1 LRASEQVS
9 ARLDALIASHEL
21 AGYDTPSRYLPSR
34 ATQQARRDSLP
45 EEPTLRARVAAAAD
59 AAGLNAS
66 KLEPFIADA
75 TAARRGPLLSRHDLE
90 GTTLGTAVDSLLI
103 QLGSGWT
110 ALLPLRSVDRGGA
123 AAGVDAARLQQAL
136 APVSVPGVKIA
147 ALNLKQEADALY
159 GGYLHSALRLCCAGL
174 GAIALLLCFTLRSFT
189 RAGRVLLPLSLAALA
204 VAAGFALSHRPM
216 NLLHLIGL
224 LLIFAV
230 GSNYALFFDRGARQ
244 ADRAAAARTLS
255 SLLVANLA
263 TIIAFGVLATS
274 HVPVLSALGS
284 TVAPGAFLALLFS
297 AILAG
302 REASAAPGDAD
313 AG

>member
-1 LRASEQVS
+1 MS
-9 ARLDALIASHEL
+9 AKLDALVSSHEL
-21 AGYDTPSRYLPSR
+21 AGYDSPSRYLPSK

-45 EEPTLRARVAAAAD
+45 DPSTLRARVAVAAD
-59 AAGLNAS
+59 QAGLNGS
-66 KLEPFIADA
+66 KLEPFIADVA
-75 TAARRGPLLSRHDLE
+75 AARGAPLLDRRDLQ
-90 GTTLGTAVDSLLI
+90 GTSLGTAVDSLLVP
-103 QLGSGWT
+103 LGSSWT
-110 ALLPLRSVDRGGA
+110 ALLPLRSAGSGER
-123 AAGVDAARLQQAL
+123 AAGIDAARVPRAL
-136 APVSVPGVKIA
+136 SSLAVPGVKIA

-159 GGYLHSALRLCCAGL
+159 DQYLHSALRLCCAGL
-174 GAIALLLCFTLRSFT
+174 GAIALLLCFALRSFT
-189 RAGRVLLPLSLAALA
+189 RAGRVLLPLSLAALC
-204 VAAGFALSHRPM
+204 VTAGFALCHRPM

-230 GSNYALFFDRGARQ
+230 GSNYALFFDRSAHQ
-244 ADRAAAARTLS
+244 PDRAVAARVLS
-255 SLLVANLA
+255 SLLLANLA

-302 REASAAPGDAD
+302 GETPTAPGHAD